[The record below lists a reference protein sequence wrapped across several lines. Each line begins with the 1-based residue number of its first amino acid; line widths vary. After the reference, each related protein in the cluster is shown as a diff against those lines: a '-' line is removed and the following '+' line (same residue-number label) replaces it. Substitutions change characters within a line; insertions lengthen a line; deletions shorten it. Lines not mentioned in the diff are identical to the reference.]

1 MIQVFK
7 GVALEQTSRVAIQPS
22 LELGGLRGWE
32 SEGVEEDLH

>member
-7 GVALEQTSRVAIQPS
+7 GVALEQTGRVAIQPS